1 MCVRG
6 PQVRVPLLMN
16 LLHHNYYLQQQQ
28 RRHAH
33 LHSGSKPL
41 QHNSHKHLGCYG
53 IPSPKNTISEFAFRL
68 LIPLRHTKMHLFC
81 SRCRRRCAR
90 VPVFFHRQQLIS
102 RAGHVPEFGCSFGN
116 AWKERKRTSTEVNI
130 NRRTGG
136 RTHFLHHQR
145 ALPCLAFLLLCFFLN
160 MQVFLLFII
169 CF

>member
-53 IPSPKNTISEFAFRL
+53 VPLPKTTISEFAFRL

-102 RAGHVPEFGCSFGN
+102 RAGHVPEFECSFGN
-116 AWKERKRTSTEVNI
+116 AWKERKRTSTKLTSIDGRADGRISYII
-130 NRRTGG
+130 NVRC
-136 RTHFLHHQR
+136 R
-145 ALPCLAFLLLCFFLN
+145 ASLFCCCVFCFEYVGF
-160 MQVFLLFII
+160 FYYS
-169 CF
+169 